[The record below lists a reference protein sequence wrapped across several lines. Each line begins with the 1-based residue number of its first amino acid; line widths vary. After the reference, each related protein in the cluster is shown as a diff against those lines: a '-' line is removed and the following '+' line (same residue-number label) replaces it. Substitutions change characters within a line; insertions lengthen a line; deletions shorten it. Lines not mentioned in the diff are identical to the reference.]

1 MGCSPARHSILAR
14 AKGEYSAS
22 TPDALEPGPDPSSE
36 ALPSKHIRN
45 AWEHRQQA
53 KRASAE
59 RPPCI
64 GLGHGCESTTFLV
77 MTGTHAFNRSD
88 DALLQLAEAREAPS
102 FAPLPQAKSWRGE
115 VGKSQL
121 QSAHA
126 EGRIPAIWQRGSA
139 RTRNA
144 RALGEGVRLGRRVQ
158 ALAHAAAPPPS
169 ICINAEP
176 LVGAF
181 SFRQRASPRSLGKAA
196 ADRCNSA
203 PIRSVMPA

>member
-1 MGCSPARHSILAR
+1 
-14 AKGEYSAS
+14 
-22 TPDALEPGPDPSSE
+22 
-36 ALPSKHIRN
+36 
-45 AWEHRQQA
+45 
-53 KRASAE
+53 
-59 RPPCI
+59 
-64 GLGHGCESTTFLV
+64 
-77 MTGTHAFNRSD
+77 MTGTHALNRSD

-196 ADRCNSA
+196 ADCCNSA
-203 PIRSVMPA
+203 PSRSVMPASTSPSHLPVTVSILSLRAASIHAERFHEDG